1 MKIPF
6 LEFQMRVAQIFPDA
20 KAQDIAPAPYVHV
33 YDERWLQEEF
43 WPYFCE
49 VKRVLNERIKARPMK
64 NNARR
69 GICDEINKRMIC
81 ELTLATRIRYEDE
94 DVGPGAVESTVR
106 ITDAPLNLVPDGW
119 HRCAIAAVTKDGVNW
134 RPVFIESQL
143 SYAQYQTTDLL
154 DAAGFGVQ
162 LHEHFV

>member
-33 YDERWLQEEF
+33 FDSNWLQEDF
-43 WPYFCE
+43 WPVWCE
-49 VKRVLNERIKARPMK
+49 VKRELNNAIPARPMA

-69 GICDEINKRMIC
+69 GICDEITKRFVA
-81 ELTLATRIRYEDE
+81 ELTLSTRIRYVDE
-94 DVGPGAVESTVR
+94 DVAPGILDATVR
-106 ITDAPLNLVPDGW
+106 ITGEPLNRVSDGW
-119 HRCAIAAVTKDGVNW
+119 HRCAIAALTTNGVDW
-134 RPVFIESQL
+134 FPAFVEPQL
-143 SYAQYQTTDLL
+143 AYDQYKTTDLL
-154 DAAGFGVQ
+154 DAAGLGVQ